1 MNKHIVY
8 NFVLIFI
15 IIQCVESQ
23 DNNPDQPADDEEDED
38 NFDVLD
44 LEQIIQQRLSRFDDP
59 QYQPQYQQ
67 LQESQYPTQPETQP
81 QHYDYYQPELQGY
94 HSELSYYQPQHQY
107 YPGYQPESQGYQPEY
122 QYYQPQPYG
131 QYQPY
136 EIQIQTQ
143 EPIPYYVPPQQPGQY
158 YIPPVTQ
165 PTQQPSYQ
173 NYYPGYP
180 PHQPSY
186 QHQHYEPPVTQP
198 AQQQQYYQPS
208 QPTQTQPQLPQPQ
221 YEYYEPSHPS
231 HTTQPQH
238 QYYEPPQTYQPQQ
251 YYQHTTAPQTSQ
263 QQPIYQY
270 YEPPST
276 QPQTQPQ
283 PQPQTQTEVT
293 QPPQTQTQTVEDDD
307 NFYVTEHDQVQQPQP
322 QKKPT
327 KRKKPITTQQI
338 QPPSGDEDEEDDDEQ
353 PIKLKKPRY
362 IKITKH
368 IKFYKRN
375 YLGMLVPMSGE
386 DYVVKHN
393 DRDKAKYDF
402 ISNLEQIESDGEII
416 FEHLYGTPYFSSLTH
431 SKRTNIHILTNGE
444 GFILIKKIRG
454 EWRRTDA
461 PIPDYVK
468 LFKQDLE
475 GNDVLLTKY
484 HYTITFTSNG
494 SFRYSFLPG
503 VECHKIVV
511 DGLVAWE
518 KTEEDEG
525 FPLVFYITP
534 KMSVMVNFENYFKVF
549 ERRGSKYTRLFTKSS
564 AGRSKYH

>member
-1 MNKHIVY
+1 MYKNIVY
-8 NFVLIFI
+8 NFILIFI
-15 IIQCVESQ
+15 IIKYVESQ
-23 DNNPDQPADDEEDED
+23 DNDPDQPADDEEDED

-67 LQESQYPTQPETQP
+67 LQESQYLPQPQTQP
-81 QHYDYYQPELQGY
+81 QHFPGYQPESQ
-94 HSELSYYQPQHQY
+94 EYQPEPQYQPEHQY
-107 YPGYQPESQGYQPEY
+107 YPGYQQEQQEPQQYQTDTY
-122 QYYQPQPYG
+122 GYYQPPA
-131 QYQPY
+131 P
-136 EIQIQTQ
+136 TQ
-143 EPIPYYVPPQQPGQY
+143 QVPQQLDQY
-158 YIPPVTQ
+158 YDQYESTPQVPQQQYYEPPQ

-173 NYYPGYP
+173 
-180 PHQPSY
+180 H
-186 QHQHYEPPVTQP
+186 
-198 AQQQQYYQPS
+198 
-208 QPTQTQPQLPQPQ
+208 
-221 YEYYEPSHPS
+221 YEPSHP
-231 HTTQPQH
+231 TQPQS
-238 QYYEPPQTYQPQQ
+238 TYQ
-251 YYQHTTAPQTSQ
+251 YYQPTTAPPP
-263 QQPIYQY
+263 QPQVPQPQYQY
-270 YEPPST
+270 YLPP
-276 QPQTQPQ
+276 P
-283 PQPQTQTEVT
+283 T
-293 QPPQTQTQTVEDDD
+293 QPPQTQPQTTDDD
-307 NFYVTEHDQVQQPQP
+307 ENFYVTEHDQVHQVPSTGDPEFIYGPSQPPTQYPIPPQQTIGESTEQP
-322 QKKPT
+322 IKPRKRAT
-327 KRKKPITTQQI
+327 KRKDPRTPEKQ
-338 QPPSGDEDEEDDDEQ
+338 GDEQ
-353 PIKLKKPRY
+353 PIKLKKPRPVKKT
-362 IKITKH
+362 ID

-494 SFRYSFLPG
+494 SFRYEMLPG

-525 FPLVFYITP
+525 FPLVFYVTP
-534 KMSVMVNFENYFKVF
+534 KMSVMVNFEGYFKVF